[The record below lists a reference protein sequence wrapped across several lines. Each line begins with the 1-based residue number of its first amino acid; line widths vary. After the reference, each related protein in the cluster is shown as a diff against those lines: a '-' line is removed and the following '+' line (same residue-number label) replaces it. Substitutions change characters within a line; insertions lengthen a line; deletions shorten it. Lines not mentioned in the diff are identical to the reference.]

1 MSYTNWLR
9 DLAKLPAEAQFC
21 LMDVDE
27 QISSGDHVLKFK
39 ITEAKGKDPVEG
51 NKGREEDVCRPRM
64 YFGYGDTDMMSD
76 GGGRLEITEQMG
88 NGLRYAVPRISFDR
102 ACIREWNFSVHEFY
116 IMHQQLCDSVLTSL
130 QAKIGIV
137 ADGSKMLLE
146 AQLGSEIDKLITLR
160 LQGGDVEDTSF
171 KKLLVGQ
178 LADKVMVMV
187 EPVRRVVKT
196 ASIRYPAVNTVSFSE
211 SDDLLWEYNRNS
223 NGFELEVSWKTVKL
237 SWRHGQASGQVNG
250 NIKEMCVREMFLCMV
265 NLPSFGQAIAAKMAK
280 II

>member
-9 DLAKLPAEAQFC
+9 DLAKLSAEAQFC

-76 GGGRLEITEQMG
+76 SGGRLEITEQ
-88 NGLRYAVPRISFDR
+88 PRISVDR
-102 ACIREWNFSVHEFY
+102 ACIQDWSFSIHEFY

-160 LQGGDVEDTSF
+160 LQ
-171 KKLLVGQ
+171 
-178 LADKVMVMV
+178 
-187 EPVRRVVKT
+187 VVT
-196 ASIRYPAVNTVSFSE
+196 
-211 SDDLLWEYNRNS
+211 
-223 NGFELEVSWKTVKL
+223 WKTLL
-237 SWRHGQASGQVNG
+237 SKS
-250 NIKEMCVREMFLCMV
+250 C
-265 NLPSFGQAIAAKMAK
+265 S
-280 II
+280 

>member
-51 NKGREEDVCRPRM
+51 YVCRPRM

-76 GGGRLEITEQMG
+76 GGGRLEITEQ
-88 NGLRYAVPRISFDR
+88 PRISVDR
-102 ACIREWNFSVHEFY
+102 ACIRDWNFSVHEFY

-196 ASIRYPAVNTVSFSE
+196 ASIKYPAVNTVSFSE

-223 NGFELEVSWKTVKL
+223 NGFDLEVSWKTVKL
-237 SWRHGQASGQVNG
+237 SWRHGQASGNVNG

>member
-51 NKGREEDVCRPRM
+51 YKGREEDVCRPRM

-76 GGGRLEITEQMG
+76 GGGRLEITEQ
-88 NGLRYAVPRISFDR
+88 PRISFDR
-102 ACIREWNFSVHEFY
+102 ACIRDWNFSVHEFY

-187 EPVRRVVKT
+187 KPVRRAVFT
-196 ASIRYPAVNTVSFSE
+196 AGDPLYPAVNTVSFSE
-211 SDDLLWEYNRNS
+211 SDDLLWEYNRNN
-223 NGFELEVSWKTVKL
+223 NGFDLEVSWKTVKL

>member
-1 MSYTNWLR
+1 MMS
-9 DLAKLPAEAQFC
+9 D
-21 LMDVDE
+21 
-27 QISSGDHVLKFK
+27 
-39 ITEAKGKDPVEG
+39 
-51 NKGREEDVCRPRM
+51 
-64 YFGYGDTDMMSD
+64 SD

-171 KKLLVGQ
+171 KELLVGQ

-187 EPVRRVVKT
+187 KPVRQLFT
-196 ASIRYPAVNTVSFSE
+196 AGDPLYPAVNTVSFSE

-223 NGFELEVSWKTVKL
+223 NGFDLEVSWKTVKL
-237 SWRHGQASGQVNG
+237 SWHGQASGQVDG